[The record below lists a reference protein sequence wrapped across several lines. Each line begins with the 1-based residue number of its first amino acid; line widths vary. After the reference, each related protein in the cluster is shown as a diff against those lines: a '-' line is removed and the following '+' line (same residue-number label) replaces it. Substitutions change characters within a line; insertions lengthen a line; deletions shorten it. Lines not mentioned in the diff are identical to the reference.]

1 MDFQA
6 VAEAIGAL
14 TCVISVEKLENGGY
28 GDIRIVTGNRA
39 YIDSIEHPAP
49 GTAMLTTEF
58 IPNSLYTRYL
68 TRDLNF
74 EDYCYRSAV
83 QKRCLHSYVH
93 PDRIDAWFN
102 MTFMPLV
109 PDDGNLCYCTY
120 SMEIN
125 HEPSAER
132 MSNVSGALAS
142 AVLEA
147 SLKLSG
153 AKDFEKAMGDVIKD
167 IRNLCEAEYAF
178 ILLMDTRRRKSRV
191 LCQDAEDPSV
201 YPEKDYLE
209 SDEFYA
215 IAERWE
221 DSISGSNCL
230 VIKNERD
237 LEVVR
242 ERTPDWYE
250 SIIASGIRTIVLFP
264 LKNNKELLGYIWATN
279 FDPEKAGHIK
289 EALELTT
296 FVLSTQIANY
306 LMLKQLRVMG
316 ERDMLTGLHNRNRM
330 NARIA
335 ALEEGRED
343 AGKPVGVVFAD
354 LNGLKTVN
362 DTEGHDAGDDLLR
375 DAARA
380 LREVFADEEIFRA
393 GGDEVNM
400 ILPGADEALLAE
412 KDAALRAAAGK
423 YPRLSFATGC
433 CAVPDGREIR
443 TAVKA
448 ADERMYEDKRHY
460 YASHPEKNRR
470 TT

>member
-279 FDPEKAGHIK
+279 FDPEKAETIK
-289 EALELTT
+289 ETLELTT
-296 FVLSTQIANY
+296 FILSAQIANY
-306 LMLKQLRVMG
+306 LMLSQLRVMG
-316 ERDMLTGLHNRNRM
+316 ERDMLTGLNNRNSLSQRV
-330 NARIA
+330 AR
-335 ALEEGRED
+335 LEAGTEG
-343 AGKPVGVVFAD
+343 AGGPVGVVFAD
-354 LNGLKTVN
+354 MNGLKPVN
-362 DTEGHDAGDDLLR
+362 DAEGHDAGDVLLR
-375 DAARA
+375 SAASA
-380 LREVFADEEIFRA
+380 LREVFPDAAIYRA
-393 GGDEVNM
+393 GGDEFTVL
-400 ILPGADEALLAE
+400 LPGADEAALEEKAAALHAAAE
-412 KDAALRAAAGK
+412 KYA
-423 YPRLSFATGC
+423 RLSFAVGC
-433 CAVPDGREIR
+433 CAVPDGRQIR
-443 TAVKA
+443 AA
-448 ADERMYEDKRHY
+448 LHNADERMYADKRRY
-460 YASHPEKNRR
+460 YAEHPALDRR
-470 TT
+470 SR

>member
-83 QKRCLHSYVH
+83 QKRCLHSYAH

-125 HEPSAER
+125 YEPSAER

-167 IRNLCEAEYAF
+167 IRNLCEADFCY
-178 ILLMDTRRRKSRV
+178 ILLMDTRKRECRV
-191 LCQDAEDPSV
+191 LCADAEDPAAM
-201 YPEKDYLE
+201 PPADYLE
-209 SDEFYA
+209 SAAFYA
-215 IAERWE
+215 IAETW
-221 DSISGSNCL
+221 DDAISGSNC
-230 VIKNERD
+230 IIAKNERD
-237 LEVVR
+237 MAVVA
-242 ERTPDWYE
+242 ERCPAWY
-250 SIIASGIRTIVLFP
+250 ASMRDKGIRTIVLFP
-264 LKNNKELLGYIWATN
+264 LKNGKELLGYIWATN
-279 FDPEKAGHIK
+279 FDPEKAGRIK
-289 EALELTT
+289 ETLELTT
-296 FVLSTQIANY
+296 FVLSAQIANY
-306 LMLKQLRVMG
+306 LLLRQLRVMG
-316 ERDMLTGLHNRNRM
+316 ERDMLTGAFNRNRM
-330 NARIA
+330 NARVA
-335 ALEEGRED
+335 RLHEGTEG
-343 AGKPVGVVFAD
+343 AGRPLGVVFAD

-362 DTEGHDAGDDLLR
+362 DTEGHDAGDRLLC
-375 DAARA
+375 DAAGA
-380 LREVFADEEIFRA
+380 LREVFADGEIYRA
-393 GGDEVNM
+393 GGDEFAM
-400 ILPGADEALLAE
+400 FLPGADAAALEE
-412 KDAALRAAAGK
+412 KAAALRAAAEK
-423 YPRLSFATGC
+423 YGWLHFAIGC
-433 CAVPDGREIR
+433 CAVADGREIR
-443 TAVKA
+443 AALQA
-448 ADERMYEDKRHY
+448 ADERMYDDKRRF
-460 YASHPEKNRR
+460 YAAHPECNRR